1 MSSVVIRIAKNE
13 FSRCI
18 GNPIVI
24 TATAFLCIST
34 LIFVAGQ
41 YAYVQNSHA
50 EPVDSNVLFLNN
62 ITGSAYFISM
72 ALSFVSLCIGIVA
85 LAGERYRGSM
95 RVLLTKPLY
104 RRDIILGKFIG
115 INFLMLLLVIFVI
128 SICIAFNIAAFG
140 LPSAFS
146 DDILRTVTLTI
157 LLFMQCM
164 IFTSIVL
171 FCGVIFKNLYMSLI
185 LSVSF
190 FILVWLM
197 SWPFTWVDVL
207 KLIDPVV
214 LYLTLIR
221 NYSNVDIS
229 FLDWVSEILPYAVYM
244 FLVILVIFIIDCY
257 FFTNEET

>member
-1 MSSVVIRIAKNE
+1 MSSVVVRIAKNE

-24 TATAFLCIST
+24 TATVFLCISS

-50 EPVDSNVLFLNN
+50 GPVDANDLFLNN
-62 ITGSAYFISM
+62 IAGSSYFISM
-72 ALSFVSLCIGIVA
+72 VLSFLSLCIGIVA
-85 LAGERYRGSM
+85 LAGERYSGSM

-104 RRDIILGKFIG
+104 RRDIIVGKFIG
-115 INFLMLLLVIFVI
+115 INFLMLLLAVFVIF
-128 SICIAFNIAAFG
+128 ICVAFSIAAFG
-140 LPSAFS
+140 LPSAFP

-190 FILVWLM
+190 FILVWLI
-197 SWPFTWVDVL
+197 SWPFTWANVL
-207 KLIDPVV
+207 KLFDPVV
-214 LYLTLIR
+214 LYLSLIG
-221 NYSNVDIS
+221 NYSNVNIS
-229 FLDWVSEILPYAVYM
+229 YLDWVSEILPYAVYM
-244 FLVILVIFIIDCY
+244 FLGILVIFIIDCY